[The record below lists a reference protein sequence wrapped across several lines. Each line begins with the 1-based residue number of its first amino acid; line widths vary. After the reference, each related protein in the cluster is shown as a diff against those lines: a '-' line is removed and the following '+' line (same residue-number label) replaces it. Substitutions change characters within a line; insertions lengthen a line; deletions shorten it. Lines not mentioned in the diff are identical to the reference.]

1 MVWPMPAYTILL
13 MRADVTDRRPVRIN
27 IGTKLFWFML
37 ILAVGAP
44 FVGFMLSFGWLAP
57 TWLKLNVEN
66 MAEAVEQAEKDLQPL
81 QQQNAELASR
91 IRTLEPQ
98 LQTARESL
106 AQAEAR
112 ATMAETAKNSSA
124 ERLSALE
131 GEVVNLQRSLATYEQ
146 LLKPK
151 LERQLVQCVDL
162 TAKATAQGAT
172 YNATFTRIDKLKMP
186 PVMTVQVRVLSG
198 DNAVSMEAGAN
209 QASTATHQL
218 DMQRSQKIS
227 GTVVLPAT
235 AANTKTTRVLD
246 VKVYDGSQKVG
257 YCWKAF

>member
-1 MVWPMPAYTILL
+1 MPAYTILL
-13 MRADVTDRRPVRIN
+13 MRADVTDRRPVRMN
-27 IGTKLFWFML
+27 IGTRLFWCL
-37 ILAVGAP
+37 LVLAFGAP
-44 FVGFMLSFGWLAP
+44 IVGFMISFGWLAP
-57 TWLKLNVEN
+57 TWLKLNVET

-112 ATMAETAKNSSA
+112 ATMAETAKNSAA
-124 ERLSALE
+124 ERLATLE
-131 GEVVNLQRSLATYEQ
+131 GENINLQRSLATYEQ

-162 TAKATAQGAT
+162 KARVNAQGVS
-172 YNATFTRIDKLKMP
+172 YNTTFTRIDKAKMP
-186 PVMTVQVRVLSG
+186 PAMTVQVRVLSG
-198 DNAVSMEAGAN
+198 DNAVSMEAGAS
-209 QASTATHQL
+209 QANTITHQL

-227 GTVVLPAT
+227 GAVVLPAS
-235 AANTKTTRVLD
+235 AANNKTTRVLD
-246 VKVYDGSQKVG
+246 VKVYDGSQTVG

>member
-1 MVWPMPAYTILL
+1 MVPPMPAYTILL
-13 MRADVTDRRPVRIN
+13 MRADVTDRRPVRLN
-27 IGTKLFWFML
+27 IGTRLFWAL
-37 ILAVGAP
+37 LVLAFGAP
-44 FVGFMLSFGWLAP
+44 IVGFMISFGWLAP

-98 LQTARESL
+98 LQAARANL

-112 ATMAETAKNSSA
+112 ATMAETAKNSAA
-124 ERLSALE
+124 ERLAMLE
-131 GEVVNLQRSLATYEQ
+131 GENINLQRSLATYEQ

-162 TAKATAQGAT
+162 TARVNAQGVT
-172 YNATFTRIDKLKMP
+172 YNTTFTRIDKAKMP
-186 PVMTVQVRVLSG
+186 PAMTVQVRVLSG

-209 QASTATHQL
+209 QASTVTHQL
-218 DMQRSQKIS
+218 DMQRSQRIS
-227 GTVVLPAT
+227 GTLALPAM
-235 AANTKTTRVLD
+235 AASGKTTRLLD
-246 VKVYDGSQKVG
+246 VKVYDGSQTVG